1 MGFGYLLVGYLLA
14 FLLYIP
20 INGFGFG
27 GLALILGSAVMLM
40 GLWELNRFHSA
51 FVFAKWLQIPLLLAG
66 VYDFFAS
73 LDNMLLWSLPLFG
86 ETAKGVAD
94 WISFMLAILFNLA
107 MLYGIR
113 AIAKQVGLLHMVA
126 VAVRNSFFVAF
137 YAALYLIARLPL
149 PESYLR
155 TMAMPLMLLNL
166 VWVICNSVLL
176 LSCNKNI
183 CRAGDEDQPAKP
195 SRFAIVNRI
204 SETYE
209 KNRQRAI
216 DTTRQEIEDRRRRR
230 EESRNSKK
238 KKK

>member
-27 GLALILGSAVMLM
+27 GLALILGSAVMLA
-40 GLWELNRFHSA
+40 GLLELNRFQSA
-51 FVFAKWLQIPLLLAG
+51 FVWAKWLQIPLMLAG
-66 VYDFFAS
+66 CYDFFAA
-73 LDNMLLWSLPLFG
+73 LDDMLLWNLPLFG

-94 WISFMLAILFNLA
+94 WISFLLAILFNLA

-113 AIAKQVGLLHMVA
+113 VIAKQVGLLHMVA

-137 YAALYLIARLPL
+137 YAALYLVAQ

-155 TMAMPLMLLNL
+155 AMALPLMLLNL
-166 VWVICNSVLL
+166 VWVICNSLLL

-195 SRFAIVNRI
+195 SRFAIVNHI
-204 SETYE
+204 SEMYE

-216 DTTRQEIEDRRRRR
+216 DTTRQEIEERRSRR
-230 EESRNSKK
+230 EESRNHQNRKK